1 MRNYARQ
8 KSAFCSKK
16 RVFDAVDNLLANAD
30 FKYIFVSYN
39 NEGLMRLDTLKEIMS
54 RYGTYSCFKKT
65 YKRFKAAKNKHCS
78 AEYCTTEYLHCL
90 IK

>member
-1 MRNYARQ
+1 
-8 KSAFCSKK
+8 
-16 RVFDAVDNLLANAD
+16 
-30 FKYIFVSYN
+30 
-39 NEGLMRLDTLKEIMS
+39 MRLDTLKEIMS